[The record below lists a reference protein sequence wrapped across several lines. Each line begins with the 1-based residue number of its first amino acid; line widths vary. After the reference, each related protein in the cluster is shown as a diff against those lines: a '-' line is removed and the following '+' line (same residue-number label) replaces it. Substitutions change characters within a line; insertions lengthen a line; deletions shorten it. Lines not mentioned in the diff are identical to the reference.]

1 MRLVCEVG
9 AGALLPCAD
18 QIGCSEGGALADE
31 EVVGLYDSRVAVRSR
46 HGDVLGI
53 LPKCRRV
60 GKEALRGEQLGQV
73 CQGKK

>member
-1 MRLVCEVG
+1 MRLVCEVAAG
-9 AGALLPCAD
+9 TFLPCGDEVGAL
-18 QIGCSEGGALADE
+18 EGGAFADE
-31 EVVGLYDSRVAVRSR
+31 EVVGLDDSRVAVRSR